1 MIAWPL
7 ALQEGPAVMVDSGSA
22 PPGGEPGP
30 SELEPGEIRPGGT
43 GSRAEQ
49 AIQATTTV
57 AVVAVAAVAAFVS
70 YRHMRGVALEQGE
83 DRIAATVIPFSV
95 DGLIVAASM
104 TMLRDRRAGRPR
116 SWLSYTLLT
125 LGACASLA
133 ANVMHAEATLAARII
148 AGWPPLALLGS
159 YELLMR
165 QIHTDHRTTGGRRV
179 DSVAITVPAQRG
191 ERLEASSAVSAL
203 SATPAAG
210 SVPPDP
216 AAPVAS
222 DTAESAPVG
231 SNPVETVDSDM
242 TATVSGGIHPDT
254 GTDVQAV
261 EDGVSRNGA
270 GPISEVSASPPAT
283 PPALDVVGK
292 RDAIVRALEQTGGAA
307 TDAVALLAAQGVK
320 VSRSW
325 VYQVRKDIHHGDVDT
340 AAPALVSV
348 TKSG

>member
-1 MIAWPL
+1 M
-7 ALQEGPAVMVDSGSA
+7 
-22 PPGGEPGP
+22 
-30 SELEPGEIRPGGT
+30 
-43 GSRAEQ
+43 
-49 AIQATTTV
+49 QATTIV

-165 QIHTDHRTTGGRRV
+165 QIHTSHRTTGGRQAGG
-179 DSVAITVPAQRG
+179 VAITVPAQRG
-191 ERLEASSAVSAL
+191 EQPAASSAVSAL
-203 SATPAAG
+203 PAAPAAG
-210 SVPPDP
+210 SVPPGP
-216 AAPVAS
+216 TGPVSS
-222 DTAESAPVG
+222 DTVSSDP
-231 SNPVETVDSDM
+231 VDSDPANGPIDSGPAG
-242 TATVSGGIHPDT
+242 TIGTVDNDT
-254 GTDVQAV
+254 TDTVDNGVHTDTRTDIKAL
-261 EDGVSRNGA
+261 EDGVRPNEA
-270 GPISEVSASPPAT
+270 GPISEVSASLPAT
-283 PPALDVVGK
+283 LTPLDAAGK

-307 TDAVALLAAQGVK
+307 TEAVALLAAQGVK

-325 VYQVRKDIHHGDVDT
+325 VYQVRKDTHHGDVDT
-340 AAPALVSV
+340 AAPVLVSV